1 MCALMIVK
9 QWSPSQTLDEI
20 DLNTSPFWVKIH
32 GLPLKKRI
40 LKTAIVVGKGLGKL
54 LEVENL
60 EASGVICRHHLRVR
74 VEIDIRK
81 PLVPGFSFALEDS
94 NPVWIQ
100 LKYERLADYSIS
112 CGLTG
117 HR

>member
-74 VEIDIRK
+74 VEILIFVS
-81 PLVPGFSFALEDS
+81 PWFLVSHLLLRTAIPFGS
-94 NPVWIQ
+94 N
-100 LKYERLADYSIS
+100 
-112 CGLTG
+112 
-117 HR
+117 